1 MQQVSQ
7 EFEKRLVQ
15 IFGVNNF
22 GIGEINMKK
31 LLVFL
36 CVVFMIL
43 GVLGCKKDNT
53 GSLSDSSRFV
63 TTTVTDSPST
73 LSDSVPDNA
82 SPVPEP
88 ATILLLGSGL
98 VGLAGVGRKKFFNKD
113 QDRD

>member
-1 MQQVSQ
+1 M
-7 EFEKRLVQ
+7 Q

-43 GVLGCKKDNT
+43 GAFGCKK
-53 GSLSDSSRFV
+53 GSSSSLSDSSRFV
-63 TTTVTDSPST
+63 TTSVTN
-73 LSDSVPDNA
+73 SDSESGGESTA

-98 VGLAGVGRKKFFNKD
+98 VGLAGVGRKKFFKKD